1 MATVTYAIPPS
12 VAYVGMPAAG
22 QDQPRVQYFKEASS
36 QSFKRGAPV
45 YLASGLLTANSAGNI
60 TTSTTIAGF
69 ALEDASGTAGTAIA
83 VAVVDF
89 MRTYKFPVTADDS
102 PTTPPADS
110 AIGTVYVGRL
120 IANSYGFTLNKS
132 TTTNGILKYL
142 RPTPQEGYTTSDS
155 GILVECNF
163 IATAGVGVTA

>member
-89 MRTYKFPVTADDS
+89 MRTYKFPVMANDS
-102 PTTPPADS
+102 ATTPPADS
-110 AIGTVYVGRL
+110 DIGTVYVGRL
-120 IANSYGFTLNKS
+120 VSGYGFCMNKS

-155 GILVECNF
+155 GILVECSF
-163 IATAGVGVTA
+163 IVASGVGVTA